1 VLKLNNKS
9 VQFVHEMMNGETTEL
24 LALCELTGV
33 HMDRAARKAVA
44 FPPDVREKIA
54 AAVAPQA

>member
-1 VLKLNNKS
+1 MRLGAEECGLAGG
-9 VQFVHEMMNGETTEL
+9 MRGAETTEL

-33 HMDRAARKAVA
+33 HMDRASRKAVA
-44 FPPDVREKIA
+44 FPPDLREKIA